1 MYTAF
6 SFCTENT
13 LIVNSARAILSLFLA
28 NAEEKNIKVG
38 SKCYFEYTQ
47 NNSPSNAAMLDKL
60 LAVFLV
66 SVIYKTREKLL
77 QLNHNIYWVPRA
89 VAQCL

>member
-13 LIVNSARAILSLFLA
+13 LIVNSAKTILSLFLA
-28 NAEEKNIKVG
+28 NGKEKNIKVG
-38 SKCYFEYTQ
+38 SKCCHEYTQ
-47 NNSPSNAAMLDKL
+47 KNSSSSAAMLDKL

-66 SVIYKTREKLL
+66 SVIYKTKEKLL
-77 QLNHNIYWVPRA
+77 QLNYSIYWVPRA